1 MPTIEQIQDGST
13 IAAVIDSS
21 GGVTTVVS
29 GADGSGN
36 IGVTTINEL
45 SDVDVATEGTQDG
58 SVLVYKTQ
66 TNKWTSTRLLNQQY
80 MEGGEF

>member
-1 MPTIEQIQDGST
+1 MATIEQIQDGPT
-13 IAAVIDSS
+13 IATVIDST

-36 IGVTTINEL
+36 IGVTTLNEL
-45 SDVDVATEGTQDG
+45 SDVDVITEGTQDG
-58 SVLVYKTQ
+58 SVLVYKAQ
-66 TNKWTSTRLLNQQY
+66 TSKWTSTRLLNQQF